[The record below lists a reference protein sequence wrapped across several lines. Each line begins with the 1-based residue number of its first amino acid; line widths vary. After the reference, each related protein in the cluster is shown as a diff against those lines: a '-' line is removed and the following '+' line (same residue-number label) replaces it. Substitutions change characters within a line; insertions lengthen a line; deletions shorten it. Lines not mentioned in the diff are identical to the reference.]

1 MSNSYFI
8 DFNTNLDEL
17 LTNIKG
23 ATKETET
30 LKSSG
35 ERSVKALNQLNA
47 DAAKGYKS
55 ISEAAK
61 ESSKN
66 IGLLGKNLD
75 VDKLKKAFD
84 PKMYQEFQNVIK
96 GSEKEVKA
104 LESTLKEL
112 ENVLTDLDPNSA
124 EFKEL
129 SQTINQGNETIT
141 LFKNEL
147 KEINQIKPEIGGNIK
162 AEIDQINAV
171 TKEFESEIRSLERQL
186 SGLENSNQTRD
197 ILKAKQIK
205 DEIGQLK
212 GAISENNK
220 VVREYSRE
228 VKELEKVEN
237 VTTRL
242 RGLKKEIN
250 ELKLAG
256 QEGTPAFEKLVIEAA
271 KLEDQVGKT
280 NQRIKILASDTQN
293 IDFGVAA
300 VTTFTSALQVGQ
312 GAMAA
317 LGIENED
324 YQKITAKLTAL
335 MAITN
340 GLQTLQNNLLK
351 DGTIRVIGQKLATSA
366 LTKTQAAYTA
376 VVGGTTGA
384 LKVFRL
390 ALVSTGIGALV
401 VGVGLLIANFD
412 KLKAALGFTKTEQQK
427 FNEAQRETSRIINS
441 EMKESLDKIT
451 EQYDTLRAGILSVKN
466 AQISVNELA
475 GDFPELKL
483 IDPKDIDANE
493 KINTVIARR
502 ENLLRQEAIIT
513 AVIGKLKVKQQEI
526 DKERAAAIVSE
537 KQGLTG
543 LLNAAKLRQNDAEK
557 EAQKLR
563 DQLRLQI
570 VLKNELQ
577 SGINADIEKT
587 KELGKVKEKVSV
599 KQKENTKKEIDL
611 LAVFRK
617 ELEEFRQFQKESQ
630 LSEIDQ
636 ELLAVDKKYK
646 DLLTKAKE
654 FGEGEKEITSQIE
667 SEKAAIIQSFL
678 DKQNKQIDANN
689 DKLREEEIK
698 AANQS
703 LNEFFAI
710 QETKLKQEF
719 LNESISKEQLNERL
733 RSLEA
738 EKLETFRTLYEDYGL
753 DIADI
758 DQKILD
764 NKVANLE
771 KAQKAEEDYL
781 KNVAMASQQFG
792 VSLGQNF
799 EQALTQQENAFNA
812 FANATLKTFVELIQN
827 EIRLLY
833 PQITAKLIAQLG
845 VPAGVIAAPLAIGG
859 IEAAFAAAK
868 SKLPSFYD
876 GTENTSR
883 GNMDNKGGFVS
894 ILHPNERVVPEKFN
908 KDLTGIKNKELPE
921 MAKIYK
927 LYKDG
932 QIVYNNQSIND
943 DAIIDAINGNSIKKE
958 IKQISKFL
966 QYKKSRRSGL

>member
-171 TKEFESEIRSLERQL
+171 TKEFETEIGNLERQL
-186 SGLENSNQTRD
+186 SGLENSNQARD

-256 QEGTPAFEKLVIEAA
+256 QEGTPAFQKLVIEAA

-351 DGTIRVIGQKLATSA
+351 DGTVRVIGQKLATSA

-390 ALVSTGIGALV
+390 ALISTGIGALI

-412 KLKAALGFTKTEQQK
+412 KLKETLGFTKTEQQK

-441 EMKESLDKIT
+441 ELKESLDKIT
-451 EQYDTLRAGILSVKN
+451 EKYDTLRAGILSVKD

-513 AVIGKLKVKQQEI
+513 AVIGKLRLEQQKTAQIGVELQAA
-526 DKERAAAIVSE
+526 KGNVELTKALQTQLNVRAATQE
-537 KQGLTG
+537 
-543 LLNAAKLRQNDAEK
+543 R
-557 EAQKLR
+557 LR

-599 KQKENTKKEIDL
+599 KQKENTKQEIDL

-654 FGEGEKEITSQIE
+654 FKKGENEIEAQIE

-678 DKQNKQIDANN
+678 DKQNEQIAANN
-689 DKLREEEIK
+689 EKKREDEIK

-703 LNEFFAI
+703 LNDFFAI

-719 LNESISKEQLNERL
+719 LNETISKEQLNE
-733 RSLEA
+733 SLKALEV

-764 NKVANLE
+764 NKAANLE

-781 KNVAMASQQFG
+781 KNVTMASEQFG
-792 VSLGQNF
+792 ISLGQNF

-876 GTENTSR
+876 GTESTTR
-883 GNMDNKGGFVS
+883 GNIDNKGGFVS

-908 KDLTGIKNKELPE
+908 KDLNGIKNKELPE

-966 QYKKSRRSGL
+966 SSKRSRRSGL